1 MEFKTLFWRITL
13 SVAMTRKHYGGVG
26 QIKELEPEC
35 EISAL
40 LPSFFRGKKVMLGGG
55 GGNKQLN

>member
-1 MEFKTLFWRITL
+1 MEFKTPFWRITL
-13 SVAMTRKHYGGVG
+13 SAAMTGKHYGGVG

-40 LPSFFRGKKVMLGGG
+40 LPSCFRGKKVMLWGEEGKEI
-55 GGNKQLN
+55 NS